1 MLSERMAGEVGEA
14 RPEGRQTLGVSL
26 AAAVVAGLIGG
37 VSLLVA
43 ETDREAFAAATR
55 NTGRWSLALFS
66 ALWLSWSVTKRVPA
80 LPGFAGFASAH
91 VVHLG
96 FIVSYLTPL
105 GLWPAGSRLLG
116 GMLGYALLVSFPL
129 VYGFVSAKNR
139 LRLSFVYFCYL
150 WLVFVLTYLPRAL
163 GKLPIATTDPRWAW
177 ASLVWLGVLAL
188 CGLAGWLRRTSPQN
202 P

>member
-1 MLSERMAGEVGEA
+1 MA
-14 RPEGRQTLGVSL
+14 LG
-26 AAAVVAGLIGG
+26 AALVAGLIGG
-37 VSLLVA
+37 LSLLVG
-43 ETDREAFAAATR
+43 ETDREGFAAATR
-55 NTGRWSLALFS
+55 NTGRWSLTLFS
-66 ALWLSWSVTKRVPA
+66 ALWFSWCVTKRVPA
-80 LPGFAGFASAH
+80 LYGFAAFAAAH

-105 GLWPAGSRLLG
+105 GLWPAGTRLLG
-116 GMLGYALLVSFPL
+116 GIWGYGLLVSFPF
-129 VYGFVSAKNR
+129 VYGFISAKNR

-188 CGLAGWLRRTSPQN
+188 GGLVGWLRRSSPQK